1 MSVTLQKAFTPNVIG
16 PGATTELRFTVTNS
30 DGAMVVAI
38 IRVDTDP
45 RKGCRLTGSRRTPTG
60 GENARCTFL
69 FEFLEWRFESLARSP
84 GSLHA

>member
-1 MSVTLQKAFTPNVIG
+1 MDDASPAQ
-16 PGATTELRFTVTNS
+16 RF
-30 DGAMVVAI
+30 MVVAT

-45 RKGCRLTGSRRTPTG
+45 RKGCRLTGSRRTPAG

-84 GSLHA
+84 GSLHVGGASVRRHAGTGSRGS